1 MYTTLRVK
9 LLRLKSDFA
18 TLKSRDRLAAL
29 DQKLVQKEAVLRTHR
44 RTLYYLSVC
53 CAADQNAH

>member
-9 LLRLKSDFA
+9 LLHLNSDFA

-29 DQKLVQKEAVLRTHR
+29 DQKLVQKEAVLRTLR